1 MFIEESLQAWLRPAN
16 HELTDEQF
24 DAFVAAVKQYYELP
38 FRKGQDAQDF
48 LDEDEE
54 ALNAILQ
61 TLLNEDTLE
70 AVASRSQRAEAQ
82 LNAWIRAA
90 AAFDMSEAEIARKT
104 SLHRSTVRARLGK

>member
-24 DAFVAAVKQYYELP
+24 DAFVATVKQYYELP
-38 FRKGQDAQDF
+38 FREGQDAQDF
-48 LDEDEE
+48 LDEDQE